1 MLVMGKAS
9 SLLLLFG
16 ESYAPLRRYSAR
28 QSQIAVP
35 AMPSAPPRSPDP
47 SERTLDALVS
57 AAQYE
62 MVVDRSRSSNLI
74 SVPFGAVV
82 VWVLWGAVDHRLLL
96 AWLGLKV
103 AGSAVRIGVTFAF
116 DRHRPDG

>member
-1 MLVMGKAS
+1 
-9 SLLLLFG
+9 
-16 ESYAPLRRYSAR
+16 
-28 QSQIAVP
+28 
-35 AMPSAPPRSPDP
+35 MPSAPARSPDP

-82 VWVLWGAVDHRLLL
+82 VWVLWGAVDHRLLIV
-96 AWLGLKV
+96 WLGLKV
-103 AGSAVRIGVTFAF
+103 AGSALRIGVTRAF
-116 DRHRPDG
+116 DRHRPDGVQRWGGASSSPSPSTAPSSACSARCCCRCRTRH